1 MTIQKNYIAT
11 PNEKTIDFWIQNS
24 QNVLFIGHA
33 GVGKTSMIVDAFK
46 RNNLRYRMFS
56 ASTMDPWVDFIGIP
70 KECSDEKGPF
80 LDLIKPKD
88 FRDDEVDAIFFDE
101 FNRSHKKIRNAVME
115 LIQFKSINGRKFPN
129 LKIVW
134 AAINPDDIDDDTSKY
149 DVEPLDDAQRDRFH
163 IQVELPYKP
172 CEKYFASQ
180 FGEETATAAIE
191 WWNGLDDKTKKR
203 VSPRRLE
210 TVLRLH
216 AINGNIRFALPPDAN
231 ITKLESVLK
240 NGSPTKKLEELLSLN
255 VEKDIKD
262 WLADENNYAC
272 IKSTIIDDS
281 TVAEKTLKYLSQ
293 ERISSLMSSNKKIQK
308 VIAKDAG
315 VYKDILTNITN
326 SNTNKKLSSIATKI
340 LAKNNLLNP
349 NSTNRTTMR
358 SSSYFLANVKYNN
371 IILQSLNVK
380 NTYSDIGNL
389 LEGQIVTYANSLK
402 NINAKRR
409 FMDNCIYYINSF
421 SCAKLSIKTAMDMLT
436 IVNEILSNSIYST
449 KSEFRSKGLHAIVN
463 EMVNICKENFPATDR
478 AQWIF
483 NNYGEIFYMI
493 LGEQG
498 NKSAADWIISL

>member
-33 GVGKTSMIVDAFK
+33 GVGKTSMIIDAFK

-180 FGEETATAAIE
+180 FGEDTATAAIE
-191 WWNGLDDKTKKR
+191 WWNGLDEKTKKR

-240 NGSPTKKLEELLSLN
+240 NGSPTKKLEELLALN

-272 IKSTIIDDS
+272 IKSTIIEDS
-281 TVAEKTLKYLSQ
+281 IVAEKTLKYLSQ
-293 ERISSLMSSNKKIQK
+293 ERISSLMSNNKKIQK
-308 VIAKDAG
+308 VVAKDAN
-315 VYKDILTNITN
+315 VYKDVLTNISN

-340 LAKNNLLNP
+340 LAKNNLLNS

-358 SSSYFLANVKYNN
+358 SSGYFLANAEYNN
-371 IILQSLNVK
+371 IVLQSLSVQ
-380 NTYSDIGNL
+380 NTHTDIGPIL
-389 LEGQIVTYANSLK
+389 DTQITTYNNSKK

-409 FMDNCIYYINSF
+409 FIYNCVFYINMY
-421 SCAKLSIKTAMDMLT
+421 SCVKISANTAMNVLA
-436 IVNEILSNSIYST
+436 ILNEIQSNSIHSS
-449 KSEFRSKGLHAIVN
+449 KIEFRNKGLHVIVN
-463 EMVNICKENFPATDR
+463 AMVNVCKENYSATDR
-478 AQWIF
+478 AQWLYS
-483 NNYGEIFYMI
+483 NYGEIFYMI
-493 LGEQG
+493 LNEQG
-498 NKSAADWIISL
+498 NKSAADWIICL